1 MELRKSLGLVHIF
14 CIASG
19 AMISSGLFVLPGL
32 AHARAGPAVV
42 VSYFLAG
49 LLAVTGLLS
58 IAELTTAMPKAG
70 GDYFF
75 IARGM
80 GSAVG
85 TVAGLLSWFSLSL
98 KSAFALVGMAA
109 FAQLL
114 FPVDPRIVGVLLC
127 VLFVGVNM
135 AGVKEAARI
144 QVALVLGLFALM
156 LLYVVLGLPEVKIQ
170 HFEPFAPGGA
180 GAVFATAGFVFVSYG
195 GLLKIASFAGVVKN
209 PGRVIPLGLILS
221 LVTVSVFYTLMVFVT
236 SGVLGAEQLDHSLTP
251 ISDGAAAF
259 MGTGGGIALGV
270 GAILAFIS
278 TANAGIMAA
287 SRYLFALSQDDLLPG
302 SMRRVGAK
310 SRTPYVAILTT
321 GGVVAASLFLRLEIL
336 VQAASAA
343 LILGYI
349 LSNLSVIVLRES
361 GLQNYRPKFRTP
373 LYPWVQ
379 IAGIVGFA
387 FMLFQMGQE
396 AFLMSMLLISVG
408 FAVYWFYGR
417 ARTQRESALLH
428 LIERITA
435 RELVTGSLEA
445 ELKGIIRERDEIV
458 LDRFDHI
465 IEKSTAIDLD
475 EAMPVEDFFGL
486 VAEKMAGRLRMSKP
500 ALLELLVAREAE
512 SSTVLRP
519 GLAIPHIVIEG
530 EKTFD
535 ILLARSQEGIVFSE
549 DAPRVHLAF
558 VLVGTRDERNFHL
571 RALSAIA
578 QIVQSHGF
586 DKKWMRAR
594 GEQGLRDVVLL
605 AERQRL

>member
-85 TVAGLLSWFSLSL
+85 TVAGLLSWLSLSL

-109 FAQLL
+109 FTHLL

-127 VLFVGVNM
+127 VLFVGINM
-135 AGVKEAARI
+135 AGVKEAARL

-170 HFEPFAPGGA
+170 YFEPFAPGGM
-180 GAVFATAGFVFVSYG
+180 GAVFATTGFVFVSYG
-195 GLLKIASFAGVVKN
+195 GLLKIASVAGEVKN

-236 SGVLGAEQLDHSLTP
+236 SGVLGAERLDRSLTP

-287 SRYLFALSQDDLLPG
+287 SRYLFALSQDGLLP
-302 SMRRVGAK
+302 SPMRKVGAK
-310 SRTPYVAILTT
+310 SRTPYVSILTT
-321 GGVVAASLFLRLEIL
+321 GGVVAAALFLRLDIL
-336 VQAASAA
+336 VKAASTA

-387 FMLFQMGQE
+387 FILFQMGQE

-445 ELKGIIRERDEIV
+445 ELKDIIRERDEIV

-465 IEKSTAIDLD
+465 IEKSTTIDLD

-486 VAEKMAGRLRMSKP
+486 VAEKMAGRLRISKP

-535 ILLARSQEGIVFSE
+535 ILLARSREGIVFSE

-571 RALSAIA
+571 RVLSAIA

-594 GEQGLRDVVLL
+594 GEQALRDVVLL